1 MSVATAEVPSSLRDR
16 RALEPGETFRFGCGP
31 HLPCFGS
38 CCADINIILTPLD
51 VLGLARRQGMTTTAF
66 LARHTVCLETK
77 DLQLPVVALK
87 MEEREGRPCP
97 FVGSEGCTVYSDRP
111 WACRMYPV
119 AMAIP
124 PARAG
129 EKPQPRYF
137 LFEDSFCKGL
147 ASGPQWTVDEW
158 RRDQGVPLR
167 EEMEAGFRD
176 LVSHPWFIGGRTL
189 DDRRTAMFY
198 TACYD
203 LDRFRTFIFES
214 TFLDRFV
221 LDPELIH
228 RLEKDDGEL
237 LLFAFRWL
245 RFAVFGEPTL
255 TVRPHRPSPGR
266 SS

>member
-1 MSVATAEVPSSLRDR
+1 MTVTLADVPASLGDR
-16 RALEPGETFRFGCGP
+16 RVLATGERFRFGCGP
-31 HLPCFGS
+31 HLPCYGS
-38 CCADINIILTPLD
+38 CCADINIVLTPLD
-51 VLGLARRQGMTTTAF
+51 VLGLARRLGMTTTAF
-66 LARHTVCLETK
+66 LARHTVRLETT

-87 MEEREGRPCP
+87 MEESEGRPCP
-97 FVGSEGCTVYSDRP
+97 FVGPKGCTVYSDRP
-111 WACRMYPV
+111 WACRMYPL

-129 EKPQPRYF
+129 ETPAPLYF
-137 LFEDSFCKGL
+137 LFEDAFCKGN
-147 ASGPQWTVDEW
+147 GDGQEWTVDAW

-167 EEMEAGFRD
+167 EEMEAGFRS

-189 DDRRTAMFY
+189 DERRTAMFF

-203 LDRFRTFIFES
+203 LDRFRTFLFES
-214 TFLDRFV
+214 TFLERFV
-221 LDPELIH
+221 LDDELVH

-237 LLFAFRWL
+237 MRFAFRWL